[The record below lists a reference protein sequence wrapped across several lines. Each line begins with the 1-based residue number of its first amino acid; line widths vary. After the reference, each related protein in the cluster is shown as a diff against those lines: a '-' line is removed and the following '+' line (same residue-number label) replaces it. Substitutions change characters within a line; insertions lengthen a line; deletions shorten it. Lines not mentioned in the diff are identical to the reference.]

1 MHMAYYGL
9 VYGMECVQMQAHC
22 LHCIMELLTVNLQE
36 FEFRIEIVCCCCC
49 CYCCV
54 FGSVMPCHDKLK
66 IVCILKIE
74 HENQCDFRKVA
85 AYVYTQNATQT
96 YKNAVPEEN
105 PK

>member
-1 MHMAYYGL
+1 
-9 VYGMECVQMQAHC
+9 
-22 LHCIMELLTVNLQE
+22 MELLTVNLQE
-36 FEFRIEIVCCCCC
+36 FEFRIEIVCCCCY

-54 FGSVMPCHDKLK
+54 FGSVMPCHDKLEN
-66 IVCILKIE
+66 VCILKIE